1 MPAGDESRVGSFST
15 SLHIIKSKS
24 EVTFSI
30 SLCLLCINMSTLHDN
45 ACSMLNFFKHTHSN
59 GSRDGCHPY
68 RKYMASKNS
77 RFERFCPSD
86 FNGRDVSQMD
96 APTEQA
102 ISLALICIVDILPR
116 RSLSKDR
123 LKSSIVWNLHDSGCN
138 TLFWC

>member
-77 RFERFCPSD
+77 RFEILCPSD
-86 FNGRDVSQMD
+86 FSRRDVSQMD
-96 APTEQA
+96 EPSEQA
-102 ISLALICIVDILPR
+102 ISLALICRVDILPR
-116 RSLSKDR
+116 RSLSRDR
-123 LKSSIVWNLHDSGCN
+123 LKSSMVWNLRDAGCS
-138 TLFWC
+138 LLLCC